1 MTVPKSKRRET
12 KMQFVHN
19 ARLIEDYCIRHWN
32 ERIST
37 VLQEC
42 IRLAAKIYNGVTIAN
57 SIYPDKDNQLQA
69 EERILYLKRALATTY
84 ALKMQIS
91 LATRHQ
97 LIDLNISKEINEL
110 IEREKILIKGIIK
123 KDKERY
129 RVA

>member
-57 SIYPDKDNQLQA
+57 SIYPDKDNQFQA

-129 RVA
+129 RIT

>member
-97 LIDLNISKEINEL
+97 LIALNISKEINEL

-129 RVA
+129 RIT

>member
-57 SIYPDKDNQLQA
+57 SIYPDKDNRLQA

-129 RVA
+129 RIT

>member
-69 EERILYLKRALATTY
+69 EERILYLKRALATIY

-129 RVA
+129 RVT

>member
-69 EERILYLKRALATTY
+69 EERILYLKRALATIY

-129 RVA
+129 RAT

>member
-57 SIYPDKDNQLQA
+57 SIYPDKDNQLQV

-129 RVA
+129 RIT